1 LVAIAKSREAG
12 NDIGMTLAAALPDWL
27 PRVSPQVAGAIGFA
41 LRQWLAAML
50 ALYVCFALQLESPY
64 WALLTVWIVAQPTPG
79 MVLSKSLYL
88 VFGTIAGAIMG
99 IALIAIFTQAPE
111 LFVVALALIVGGCT
125 VASNIL
131 TNFRAYG
138 TVLAGYTAGIVASG
152 SLNTPDQAFFIGV
165 ARATSILVGI
175 SCSIVVTMIFAPHRS
190 EAATREKLLAVLKD
204 AARRAAY
211 SWQASNETRLQ
222 IGRKLIFDLMAL
234 NTLIEFAAAESGA
247 FRLLANGARSLLAHI
262 FSLVSARR
270 SLDAHLARC
279 GWPRHHALEVFHGVI
294 LDFLHEM
301 PELLDRGRVD
311 ELIAGLNEVWRQ
323 LKVLEPEEE
332 TLPAEEVV
340 SERFVIDRLDDLLKN
355 LDGALRDWRDIL
367 QGRWEDEPRLDLNF
381 HRDLRAAWINGLRA
395 FVAVG
400 AMGAFWIASAWDHG
414 TLALIFVAV
423 LMSLFSALPHPDQFG
438 LKFLK
443 AGLLALPLAL
453 VCKYLIMPASSGFEY
468 LCMALGLFFVP
479 LALIMSNPARAPI
492 ATGFAFIFIYLIRP
506 DNVMTY
512 DLSDT
517 LNTAL
522 GVLTGVLFGALSYML
537 IFPPSPKAA
546 RRYVIYRIRQGLEVM
561 AQRNPIP
568 RFCYWET
575 RMYDRVMRLND
586 SQNPSGTPGDEWLDA
601 GLKAVTLGDELL
613 RLRYGL
619 ERGGLPAPAASA
631 LRGTMAAFGH
641 FVSKPDRAAA
651 EVRERLRQLG
661 PLDPGP
667 RQPGRREWA
676 RTVGSLS
683 EINIFLSHFPRS

>member
-1 LVAIAKSREAG
+1 
-12 NDIGMTLAAALPDWL
+12 MTLAAALPDWM
-27 PRVSPQVAGAIGFA
+27 PRLSPQMAGAIGFA
-41 LRQWLAAML
+41 LRQWLTAML
-50 ALYVCFALQLESPY
+50 ALYICFALQLESPY

-99 IALIAIFTQAPE
+99 VALIAIFTQAPG

-125 VASNIL
+125 VASNLL

-152 SLNTPDQAFFIGV
+152 SLNAPDQAFFIGM
-165 ARATSILVGI
+165 ARVTCILTGI

-190 EAATREKLLAVLKD
+190 EALARVKLLAVLKD
-204 AARRAAY
+204 AAHRAAY
-211 SWQASNETRLQ
+211 SWQANNETRLQ
-222 IGRKLIFDLMAL
+222 IGGKLITDLIAL

-247 FRLLANGARSLLAHI
+247 FRLLANRARSLLAHI
-262 FSLVSARR
+262 FGLVSARR

-301 PELLDRGRVD
+301 PERLDRGQVD
-311 ELIAGLNEVWRQ
+311 ELIAGLDEVWRE
-323 LKVLEPEEE
+323 LKALNPEEE
-332 TLPAEEVV
+332 TLSGEEIVT
-340 SERFVIDRLDDLLKN
+340 ERFVIDRLEDLLKCI
-355 LDGALRDWRDIL
+355 DGALRDWRDIL
-367 QGRWEDEPRLDLNF
+367 QGRWEDEPRLVLNF
-381 HRDLRAAWINGLRA
+381 HRDERAAWINGLRA
-395 FVAVG
+395 FVAVS
-400 AMGAFWIASAWDHG
+400 AMGAFWIESAWDHG

-423 LMSLFSALPHPDQFG
+423 LMSLFSTLPHPDKFG

-443 AGLLALPLAL
+443 AGLLATPLAL
-453 VCKYLIMPASSGFEY
+453 VCKYLIMSAGSGFEY
-468 LCMALGLFFVP
+468 LCLALGLFFVP
-479 LALIMSNPARAPI
+479 LALVMSNPTRAPI
-492 ATGFAFIFIYLIRP
+492 ATGFAFIFVYLIRP
-506 DNVMTY
+506 DNAMTY
-512 DLSDT
+512 NLSDT

-537 IFPPSPKAA
+537 VFPPSAQAA
-546 RRYVIYRIRQGLEVM
+546 RRYVIFRIRQGLEAM
-561 AQRNPIP
+561 AQSNPIP
-568 RFCYWET
+568 YFCSWQT
-575 RMYDRVMRLND
+575 RMYDRVTRLND
-586 SQNPSGTPGDEWLDA
+586 PQNPSGTPGDEWLDA

-619 ERGGLPAPAASA
+619 EHGDLPAPAASA
-631 LRGTMAAFGH
+631 VRGTMAAFGH
-641 FVSKPDRAAA
+641 FVSNPGRAVE
-651 EVRERLRQLG
+651 EVQERLRQLG

-676 RTVGSLS
+676 QTMGSLS